1 MSSNVKL
8 YIILLFITLV
18 IDLFVI
24 NIFFKKMWEKNIEN
38 IQNEKLQVNVKYG
51 LVTYFLI
58 PLGILLF
65 VYPKI
70 DKKEWIQTSL
80 LYGFLFG
87 IVTYGI
93 FDFTNL
99 SLFKKYSLNIAIIDT
114 LWGGILCAIVALISY
129 QIYLL
134 LKI

>member
-1 MSSNVKL
+1 
-8 YIILLFITLV
+8 
-18 IDLFVI
+18 
-24 NIFFKKMWEKNIEN
+24 MWEKNIEN

-134 LKI
+134 LKF

>member
-134 LKI
+134 LKF